1 MTDKTPKT
9 YGTIRGRAREAM
21 DIILRFMRDHEF
33 STANEGYYSG
43 KAWRE
48 RGESWG
54 DGCILAVTYDGGD
67 LYTVMSGEYRYVAAE
82 IRAEIEAAAKAEGR
96 ELPPRKPQKYLDEEL
111 REKLSEA
118 GFMLEEM
125 THWCAAIYD
134 ERK

>member
-1 MTDKTPKT
+1 MTKKINT
-9 YGTIRGRAREAM
+9 YGEIQGRASEAM

-33 STANEGYYSG
+33 STRNEGYYSG
-43 KAWRE
+43 KAWRD

-96 ELPPRKPQKYLDEEL
+96 ELPPSKPQKCLDEEL
-111 REKLSEA
+111 RDRLA
-118 GFMLEEM
+118 AGGFMLEEM